1 MTEMRAHRLI
11 EKNTIFFYDY
21 PVLLE
26 LKDSTKNAQNSNV
39 MDRLKRNVLITKI
52 LDEPIMYW
60 PNGQKYYNMK
70 TNYKKMDAFEITVSN
85 KHASA
90 SRISPFATFA
100 KGATKFYLNNAEK
113 NPMALV
119 PNLFSSIDKSGGSKR
134 LDPNIAG
141 MFAQTSHNPDDCNA
155 KAVLNTNNISS
166 RGILLDFQ
174 ATKHIQD
181 GEKIVVYAVVDLSP
195 DIVMDD
201 ELRKK
206 LIFATLGYRN
216 NDKDKYTEDY
226 STSRYS
232 INHFRGEN
240 EGQIALVEKAIIEEF
255 NSLEPQNQ
263 FVTLGG
269 TNATLSTLPVN
280 ESNALAV
287 TQNGYGLSR
296 PSSPVLFDD
305 IDSDND
311 IFYNIDE
318 LLGEPSQKKLK
329 VNKGLSLD
337 DVEELI
343 LGSDSENEIKMLI
356 TAMGYLII

>member
-11 EKNTIFFYDY
+11 EENEIFFKDY

-26 LKDSTKNAQNSNV
+26 LKDVAKDAQFNDV
-39 MDRLKRNVLITKI
+39 MKRLRKNVLKKI
-52 LDEPIMYW
+52 LDDPIMYW
-60 PNGQKYYNMK
+60 PNGQKRDVMK
-70 TNYKKMDAFEITVSN
+70 ANYVQMDAVEKTVSN

-100 KGATKFYLNNAEK
+100 KGASKFYLNNAGK
-113 NPMALV
+113 DRLALV
-119 PNLFSSIDKSGGSKR
+119 PNLFSSIVKSGGSKG

-141 MFAQTSHNPDDCNA
+141 MFAQTSDKPVDCNA

-181 GEKIVVYAVVDLSP
+181 GDKIVVSTVVDLSP
-195 DIVMDD
+195 DVMDD
-201 ELRKK
+201 DLRKE

-216 NDKDKYTEDY
+216 NDKGKYTEDY

-232 INHFRGEN
+232 INHFKGEN

-255 NSLEPQNQ
+255 KSLQPRHQ

-269 TNATLSTLPVN
+269 TNATLSTLPEN

-296 PSSPVLFDD
+296 PPSPVLFDV

-311 IFYNIDE
+311 IFYDVDE
-318 LLGEPSQKKLK
+318 LLSSGEPSQKKLK
-329 VNKGLSLD
+329 VNNGLSLD
-337 DVEELI
+337 DVEKLI
-343 LGSDSENEIKMLI
+343 LGPESENEIIMLT

>member
-1 MTEMRAHRLI
+1 MTEMRAHGLI
-11 EKNTIFFYDY
+11 GKDETFFEDY

-26 LKDSTKNAQNSNV
+26 LKDSTKNAQFNDV
-39 MDRLKRNVLITKI
+39 MKRLKRNVLIKI
-52 LDEPIMYW
+52 LDEPIMSW
-60 PNGQKYYNMK
+60 PMRDAMK
-70 TNYKKMDAFEITVSN
+70 ANYVQMDAIEKTVSN

-113 NPMALV
+113 KPMALV
-119 PNLFSSIDKSGGSKR
+119 PNLFSSIEGPKR

-141 MFAQTSHNPDDCNA
+141 MFAQTSNIPGDCNA

-280 ESNALAV
+280 QSNALAV

>member
-11 EKNTIFFYDY
+11 EENEIFFKDY

-26 LKDSTKNAQNSNV
+26 LKDSTQDAQFYDV
-39 MDRLKRNVLITKI
+39 MKRLKRNVLTKI
-52 LDEPIMYW
+52 LDEHIMSW
-60 PNGQKYYNMK
+60 PMRDAMK
-70 TNYKKMDAFEITVSN
+70 ANYVQMDAFEKTVSN

-119 PNLFSSIDKSGGSKR
+119 PNLFSSIVKSGGSKS

-141 MFAQTSHNPDDCNA
+141 MFAQTSYNPDDCNA
-155 KAVLNTNNISS
+155 KAVLNKNDISS

-181 GEKIVVYAVVDLSP
+181 GDKIVVSTVVDLSP

-201 ELRKK
+201 ELRKE

-216 NDKDKYTEDY
+216 NDNGKYTEDY

-240 EGQIALVEKAIIEEF
+240 EGQIALVERAIIEEF
-255 NSLEPQNQ
+255 KSLQPRHQ

-269 TNATLSTLPVN
+269 TNATLSTLLPVN
-280 ESNALAV
+280 ESNALAA
-287 TQNGYGLSR
+287 TQNGY
-296 PSSPVLFDD
+296 LFFED

-311 IFYNIDE
+311 IFSNIDNIDE
-318 LLGEPSQKKLK
+318 LLGGPSQKKVK
-329 VNKGLSLD
+329 VNNGLSLD
-337 DVEELI
+337 YLEEL
-343 LGSDSENEIKMLI
+343 LLDSDDEDGINMLI

>member
-1 MTEMRAHRLI
+1 MTKMRAHRLI
-11 EKNTIFFYDY
+11 EKNEIFFKDY

-26 LKDSTKNAQNSNV
+26 LKDSTEDAQFNDV
-39 MDRLKRNVLITKI
+39 MNRLKKNVLTKI
-52 LDEPIMYW
+52 LDKPIMHW
-60 PNGQKYYNMK
+60 PNRQRYYDMK
-70 TNYKKMDAFEITVSN
+70 TNYMQMDAFKKTVSN

-100 KGATKFYLNNAEK
+100 KGATKFYLNNAGK
-113 NPMALV
+113 DRLALV
-119 PNLFSSIDKSGGSKR
+119 PNLFSSIVKSGGSKS

-141 MFAQTSHNPDDCNA
+141 MFAQTSHIPGDCNA

-174 ATKHIQD
+174 ATKRIQD
-181 GEKIVVYAVVDLSP
+181 GDDIVVYAVVDLYP

-201 ELRKK
+201 ELRKG

-216 NDKDKYTEDY
+216 NDKGKYTEDY

-263 FVTLGG
+263 FVILGG

-280 ESNALAV
+280 ESNALAA
-287 TQNGYGLSR
+287 TQNGY
-296 PSSPVLFDD
+296 LFFED
-305 IDSDND
+305 IDFDNE
-311 IFYNIDE
+311 IFDNIYKLAPPE
-318 LLGEPSQKKLK
+318 KKSR
-329 VNKGLSLD
+329 LSLRQA
-337 DVEELI
+337 EKLL
-343 LGSDSENEIKMLI
+343 LGSDDENEINMLI